1 MEQVTR
7 GRQGAAALRTTGRLL
22 LCLVVAAGLAAC
34 ANKAKVL
41 QAGAVQFE
49 VESLAAIERIDEL
62 RRSET
67 AVTPPPPEAAVETFA
82 RLVEG
87 SRGRSISR
95 ADLRLL
101 TDPDQLDLPGSE
113 AAWQGFLATL
123 RLQYTTFSA
132 TFANLDKGSLF
143 AAPAVEESAALIDPL
158 IGQMTA
164 FAKSI
169 GEQPAEF
176 VRERAI
182 IAEALEAVRD
192 DASLTPVQRRKD
204 LSLLRQ
210 RLVDVAAAEERVT
223 REAIAQC
230 LQSARLGLELRKL
243 LLAYGTLTVDD
254 LADGVKQA
262 FALASVLPGL
272 DLGAL
277 KGDTDKVIE
286 QIKADPQLEGF
297 LNKALGD
304 IQLARGT

>member
-7 GRQGAAALRTTGRLL
+7 GRHRAAALRTTGRLL
-22 LCLVVAAGLAAC
+22 LCLVMAAGLAAC

-49 VESLAAIERIDEL
+49 AESLAAIERIDEL

-87 SRGRSISR
+87 SRGPISR

-143 AAPAVEESAALIDPL
+143 AAPAVEEAAALIDPL

-243 LLAYGTLTVDD
+243 LLAYDTLTVDD

-286 QIKADPQLEGF
+286 QINADPQLEGF